1 MADMTTYPDDMT
13 AQQLWSIAFVAT
25 SRDPRS
31 QAYKEG
37 ALYALQIRAGERD
50 KGTAPTPYALGSPQ
64 ADAYLAGAD
73 EGHRV
78 WRDYQERAG
87 LFRCYWTEECQ

>member
-1 MADMTTYPDDMT
+1 MADMTTYPDGMT

-37 ALYALQIRAGERD
+37 ALYALQVRAGERA
-50 KGTAPTPYALGSPQ
+50 KVSAPTPYAPGSPE
-64 ADAYLAGAD
+64 ADAYLAGAA
-73 EGHRV
+73 EGHHL
-78 WRDYQERAG
+78 WRDYQERSG
-87 LFRCYWTEECQ
+87 LFHR